1 MRAIAKTQT
10 KCGQILLALLMVMMG
25 FVLNMTPAQADGK
38 KPGVPTVMS
47 PPAKKAPPSKA
58 SPPKKVVPPVVT
70 ATPTKTCKWVLIGA
84 TTTASQVIE
93 IHGQIL
99 NSCLGPWFSPG
110 QGAIIPGGQTTTY
123 ARVCE

>member
-47 PPAKKAPPSKA
+47 PPA
-58 SPPKKVVPPVVT
+58 
-70 ATPTKTCKWVLIGA
+70 KTCKWVLIGA